1 MKDII
6 EQLAYKVGEGF
17 QSSALSDS
25 ASKVNAFHR
34 AVTVH
39 ESSDISFING
49 LVSTGLRGSA
59 ILDGEKLIANYNQ
72 FLTATR
78 QHLPLVV
85 NTNASVVGESTF
97 STINNYGNI
106 NAVQQTGCF
115 QLIATSLQEEIF
127 FTLIAHRIAELSLIP
142 GIVISDYT
150 PNEEKVGVPADD
162 LIRTYLGNP
171 DDQIDCPTPS
181 QEIIFG
187 KTRRRVPNWY
197 SLDIPVMLG
206 VKKDGEAMSFEA
218 AASQKYFYDHLPQ
231 LIKQAFDEFKTVFGA
246 TVKAVTISGNSSD
259 YAVITIGGKISEAY
273 SNDSAE
279 LILVNQINPF
289 PLAELTSLIKG
300 KKGITILENAGSG
313 TSKSSFYYDVISTV
327 NAGNTKVYYGKFSAD
342 VTTGSLDKAIQH
354 MVTNQ
359 EKTEYFLGVEFTK
372 NSSNYPKHDILL
384 QEIDKKY
391 PELSGESIAD
401 NSKSHNISNRLS
413 DVPLAV
419 RQYQDKG
426 PNYSRLSR
434 FYDDTAFFYE
444 HNDHSELVADPFA
457 AVPVAPSASA
467 SFFSQ
472 SSKRT
477 LVPVLDLK
485 KIAEEG
491 TGKYILCPELHPVV
505 IGVEQLMKAGI
516 NMAAAKGNT
525 MTKLAPLLKNLTKV
539 ASKIIKETEFDFAK
553 DILPTAFE
561 SLAAQ
566 MKLEGDKL
574 TDAQVE
580 FNLVV
585 TEIGDLPVVATEAFF
600 NAPDA
605 QEAGS
610 GELFSLVVDPSV
622 CTDKPM
628 CAKLGE
634 GVTMVA
640 QTNENLEAINK
651 QFKLWEQ
658 LPGTSGETI
667 NRLYHDKNFSSLA
680 AMMLSRNYYMSMVGA
695 SNAEKN
701 TPYHTLLNIVTASTE
716 SVVQPKII
724 GQIKQIDELIDALSE
739 NVHKTLSNALP
750 KENLE
755 KLAKSLKKAQGQKLS
770 FQDVVSQITDG
781 ENSQMIDS
789 KTLGRKTDLVDDLKN
804 LKWVL
809 SEGPTGVGRSRYGM
823 LMAGENS
830 MEWAKQYPGNNFTNP
845 SVIHWNGSAPEQTL
859 GLFYGQLRY
868 LIDNIKLMRRA
879 SLESKDKYDTSIH
892 DIEIAELSWNDLSD
906 NEKKLIPPVLLI
918 AERDDLNEVGW
929 SSLNSLLAENYPVK
943 VFLFDNITSPNHSPV
958 ANLTQTISGMFSTM
972 ALKNAYVF
980 QGGMGDSDHLFNG
993 LMTGLDKTY
1002 PALFNLYATKFD
1014 KHGVTN
1020 VDWSPY
1026 AALALNSRAF
1036 PAFAFNPEEKNNFLN
1051 GAICLDGNAA
1061 SKEDWIVESLPISE
1075 EESMDYPITWADW
1088 AYTQSEW
1095 KTEFKP
1101 VGVNDSNMLVAK
1113 YIQLDS
1119 KGRNGKTPVV
1129 ARVGSTGIQHYA
1141 ASNKVVEM
1149 TEAVLTNWNTL
1160 QELAGEVGDIPIR
1173 LKDEL
1178 TQEISAKYEQEIADL
1193 KKNYEQQLSDAAA
1206 AQTEQLRK
1214 QLKEKLVALSSMA
1227 RQN

>member
-17 QSSALSDS
+17 QSSALSNLAD
-25 ASKVNAFHR
+25 KVNAFHR

-72 FLTATR
+72 FLTAAR

-142 GIVISDYT
+142 GIVISDYSPT
-150 PNEEKVGVPADD
+150 DEKVGVPADD

-187 KTRRRVPNWY
+187 KSRRRVPNWY

-206 VKKDGEAMSFEA
+206 SKKDGEAMSFEA

-231 LIKQAFDEFKTVFGA
+231 LIKQAFEEFTTVFGA
-246 TVKAVTISGNSSD
+246 TAKTVTTSGSASE

-273 SNDSAE
+273 SSDAAE
-279 LILVNQINPF
+279 LIVVNQINPF
-289 PLAELTSLIKG
+289 PLAEITNLIKG

-313 TSKSSFYYDVISTV
+313 TAKSSFYYDVISAANTG
-327 NAGNTKVYYGKFSAD
+327 NAKVYYGKFSAD
-342 VTTGSLDKAIQH
+342 VTAGSLDKAIQH
-354 MVTNQ
+354 MVSNQ

-391 PELSGESIAD
+391 PGLSSESISD
-401 NSKSHNISNRLS
+401 NSKSNNTSNPQNE
-413 DVPLAV
+413 VPLAV

-444 HNDHSELVADPFA
+444 HDDHSELVADPFA

-467 SFFSQ
+467 SFFNQ

-477 LVPVLDLK
+477 QVPVLDLK

-491 TGKYILCPELHPVV
+491 TEQYILCPELHPIV

-516 NMAAAKGNT
+516 DMAAAKGNT
-525 MTKLAPLLKNLTKV
+525 MTKLTPLLKNLAKV
-539 ASKIIKETEFDFAK
+539 SSKTIKETEFDIVK
-553 DILPTAFE
+553 DFLPIAFE
-561 SLAAQ
+561 SLAVQ
-566 MKLEGDKL
+566 MKLEDDKL
-574 TDAQVE
+574 ADAQAE
-580 FNLVV
+580 FDLVV
-585 TEIGDLPVVATEAFF
+585 NEIGDLPVVTTEAFF
-600 NAPDA
+600 NTPDA
-605 QEAGS
+605 QETGS
-610 GELFSLVVDPSV
+610 GELFSLVVDPSA
-622 CTDKPM
+622 CTENPM

-634 GVTMVA
+634 GVTMEA
-640 QTNENLEAINK
+640 QSAENLETINK

-658 LPGTSGETI
+658 LPGTSGETV
-667 NRLYHDKNFSSLA
+667 NRLYHDENYSSLA

-695 SNAEKN
+695 SNAEQN
-701 TPYHTLLNIVTASTE
+701 SPYHILLNIVTASTE
-716 SVVQPKII
+716 SVVQPKIVD
-724 GQIKQIDELIDALSE
+724 QIKQIDELIESLSE
-739 NVHKTLSNALP
+739 NVHQKLSNALP
-750 KENLE
+750 KENLD

-789 KTLGRKTDLVDDLKN
+789 KSLGRKTDLVDDLKN

-823 LMAGENS
+823 LMAGESS
-830 MEWAKQYPGNNFTNP
+830 MEWAKQYPANNFTNP

-859 GLFYGQLRY
+859 GLFHGQLRY

-879 SLESKDKYDTSIH
+879 SLESKDKYDSTIH
-892 DIEIAELSWNDLSD
+892 DLEIAELGWNDLSD
-906 NEKKLIPPVLLI
+906 DEKSLIPPILLI

-943 VFLFDNITSPNHSPV
+943 VFLFDNITSPNNSPV

-980 QGGMGDSDHLFNG
+980 QGGMGDADHLFDG

-1026 AALALNSRAF
+1026 AGLALNSRAF
-1036 PAFAFNPEEKNNFLN
+1036 PAFAFNPEDATNFLN
-1051 GAICLDGNAA
+1051 GAICLNGNAA
-1061 SKEDWIVESLPISE
+1061 SKEDWITESLSISD
-1075 EESMDYPITWADW
+1075 EESINYPITWADW
-1088 AYTQSEW
+1088 AYTQNDW
-1095 KTEFKP
+1095 KAEFTP
-1101 VGVNDSNMLVAK
+1101 VDADDLNTLIAN
-1113 YIQLDS
+1113 YIQLDG
-1119 KGRNGKTPVV
+1119 KGRDGKTPVV
-1129 ARVGSTGIQHYA
+1129 ARATSTGIQHYA
-1141 ASNKVVEM
+1141 VSNKVVDM

-1160 QELAGEVGDIPIR
+1160 QELAGEVGDIPKR
-1173 LKDEL
+1173 LKEEL
-1178 TQEISAKYEQEIADL
+1178 TKEISNKYEQEIAAL
-1193 KKNYEQQLSDAAA
+1193 KKDYEQQLSDATA
-1206 AQTEQLRK
+1206 AQTEQLRQ

-1227 RQN
+1227 RN